1 MSIYTFA
8 FTGETE
14 SWGYG
19 FYDPEKVDVY
29 RGNIA
34 VLKGDATLADIE
46 NSTVTL
52 TEVTDADQ
60 LAKIREKFSIPAP
73 SE

>member
-14 SWGYG
+14 SWGRG

-34 VLKGDATLADIE
+34 VLKGEATLADIE

-60 LAKIREKFSIPAP
+60 LALIRDKFSIPAP
-73 SE
+73 TE

>member
-14 SWGYG
+14 SWGRG

-34 VLKGDATLADIE
+34 VLKGDATLSDIQ

-52 TEVTDADQ
+52 TEVTDADL
-60 LAKIREKFSIPAP
+60 LAKIREKYSIPAP

>member
-8 FTGETE
+8 FTGEVE
-14 SWGYG
+14 SWGRG

-34 VLKGDATLADIE
+34 VLKGDATVADIE

-60 LAKIREKFSIPAP
+60 LAQIRAKYSIPAP

>member
-8 FTGETE
+8 FTGEVE

-34 VLKGDATLADIE
+34 VLKGDATLSDIQ

>member
-8 FTGETE
+8 FTGEVE
-14 SWGYG
+14 PWGYG
-19 FYDPEKVDVY
+19 FYDAEKVEVY

-34 VLKGDATLADIE
+34 VLKGDATLADIQ

-60 LAKIREKFSIPAP
+60 LAQIRAKYSIPAP

>member
-1 MSIYTFA
+1 MSIYTFV

-14 SWGYG
+14 SWGRG

-34 VLKGDATLADIE
+34 VLKGDATLSDIQ

-52 TEVTDADQ
+52 TEVTDADL
-60 LAKIREKFSIPAP
+60 LAKIRAKYSIPAP

>member
-1 MSIYTFA
+1 MSIYTFTY
-8 FTGETE
+8 TGQIE

-19 FYDPEKVDVY
+19 FYDPDKVEVY

-34 VLKGDATLADIE
+34 VLKGDATLTDIE

-52 TEVTDADQ
+52 TEVTDANQ
-60 LAKIREKFSIPAP
+60 LALIRDKFSIPAP
-73 SE
+73 TE

>member
-1 MSIYTFA
+1 MSIYTYEY
-8 FTGETE
+8 TGEVE
-14 SWGYG
+14 PWGYG

-29 RGNIA
+29 RGKIA

-46 NSTVTL
+46 NPTVTL

-60 LAKIREKFSIPAP
+60 LARIREKYSIPAP
-73 SE
+73 TE